1 MKPIKRLLLKIHLK
15 TTTHFNILNTV
26 PSFKTQNVITALNT
40 YSQKEQFTKPA
51 NLATNI
57 KVG

>member
-1 MKPIKRLLLKIHLK
+1 MKRLLLKVHLM
-15 TTTHFNILNTV
+15 TTAHFNILNTV
-26 PSFKTQNVITALNT
+26 SSFKIQNVITALNT
-40 YSQKEQFTKPA
+40 YSQKQQLTNPH

>member
-1 MKPIKRLLLKIHLK
+1 MKRLLFKINLK

-26 PSFKTQNVITALNT
+26 SSFKIQNVITALNT
-40 YSQKEQFTKPA
+40 YSQKQRLTKPLK
-51 NLATNI
+51 LATNI